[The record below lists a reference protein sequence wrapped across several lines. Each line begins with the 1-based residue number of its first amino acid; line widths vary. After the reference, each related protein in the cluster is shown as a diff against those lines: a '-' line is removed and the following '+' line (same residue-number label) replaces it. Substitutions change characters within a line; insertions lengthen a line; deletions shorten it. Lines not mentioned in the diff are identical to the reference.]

1 MTFVEAVVLGLALC
15 VDTLV
20 VLTTCGLKSKF
31 SYSRGLLLAATF
43 ALFQGGFPLL
53 GALIGNVCQRLIE
66 SVDHWIAFGLLAAV
80 GVKMIVDGI
89 RSDEGKGNFDVS
101 RFWVICTLAVAT
113 SIDAFVVGIGLGVDN
128 TIPQILMTVLVI
140 AVVTFLSAML
150 GVFLG
155 KRKFPIPTKWAS
167 ITAGVVLIGLGV
179 HTLYEHGVFSFINL

>member
-20 VLTTCGLKSKF
+20 VSTTCGLKSKF
-31 SYSRGLLLAATF
+31 SYSRGLLMAVTF

-80 GVKMIVDGI
+80 GIKMMVDGI
-89 RSDEGKGNFDVS
+89 RSDDGKGNFDVS

-113 SIDAFVVGIGLGVDN
+113 SIDALAVGFGFAMMQETRIGRAVAHIGVVSFLMSLLGYGLTSRWSTRVKANVAVIIG
-128 TIPQILMTVLVI
+128 
-140 AVVTFLSAML
+140 
-150 GVFLG
+150 
-155 KRKFPIPTKWAS
+155 
-167 ITAGVVLIGLGV
+167 GVVLILIGLKILLV
-179 HTLYEHGVFSFINL
+179 K

>member
-1 MTFVEAVVLGLALC
+1 MC

-20 VLTTCGLKSKF
+20 VSTTCGLKSKF
-31 SYSRGLLLAATF
+31 SYSRGVLLAVTF

-53 GALIGNVCQRLIE
+53 GALIGNVCQHLIE
-66 SVDHWIAFGLLAAV
+66 SVDHWIAFVLLAAV
-80 GVKMIVDGI
+80 CIKMIVDGI
-89 RSDEGKGNFDVS
+89 RGDDGKGNFEVS

-128 TIPQILMTVLVI
+128 ALPQIFMTVSVI
-140 AVVTFLSAML
+140 AAVTFLSAML

-155 KRKFPIPTKWAS
+155 KRNFPISAKWAS
-167 ITAGVVLIGLGV
+167 ITAGVVLIGLGA